1 MDSDAWLVT
10 VLVSVLWPLGAL
22 VLLAFAGPG
31 AYWAMVA
38 TGAAVAALFAGA
50 PAAFGPAAVGIY
62 LYVINRRNRRAWLA
76 GAEAIVQQHAHE
88 LAIRRR
94 QLVRVGAYGVVD
106 LSDWDREAD
115 HFIAAVVEPGAG
127 ARRPVGDVS
136 SELRAMIEAAVAKVP
151 AATPFRADLDPI
163 EYEAMVADTLVRH
176 GWDARLT
183 KASGDQGVDV
193 LATKG
198 ALRVVLQC
206 KLYSRPV
213 GNAAVQEAIAGQRF
227 EQATHAAVVSNQPFT
242 RAAQQLAGAAG
253 VLLLHHEELPD
264 LERHCGAVAAI
275 SGA

>member
-10 VLVSVLWPLGAL
+10 VLVSVLWPFGAL
-22 VLLAFAGPG
+22 VLLALAGSG

-38 TGAAVAALFAGA
+38 TGGAVAALFAGA
-50 PAAFGPAAVGIY
+50 PAAFGPILVGAY
-62 LYVINRRNRRAWLA
+62 LFAINRRNRRAWLA

-94 QLVRVGAYGVVD
+94 QLIHVGAYGVAD
-106 LSDWDREAD
+106 LTAWERETA
-115 HFIAAVVEPGAG
+115 HFIAAVVIPCAE

-136 SELRAMIEAAVAKVP
+136 SELRAMIEAAVATVP
-151 AATPFRADLDPI
+151 VTPLRADLDPV
-163 EYEAMVADTLVRH
+163 EYEAMVADILGRH

-198 ALRVVLQC
+198 PLRVVLQC
-206 KLYSRPV
+206 KLHSRPV

-227 EQATHAAVVSNQPFT
+227 EQATHSAVVSNQPFT

-253 VLLLHHEELPD
+253 VLLLHHEELPA
-264 LERHCGAVAAI
+264 LEQRCGSLAAI
-275 SGA
+275 SSA